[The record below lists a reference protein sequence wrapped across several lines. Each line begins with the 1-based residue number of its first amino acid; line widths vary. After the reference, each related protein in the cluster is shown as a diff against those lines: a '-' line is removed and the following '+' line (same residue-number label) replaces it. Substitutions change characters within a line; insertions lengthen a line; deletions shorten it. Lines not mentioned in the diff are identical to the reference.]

1 MTTTAK
7 VGPQDLPP
15 KGGYAPYQIERIHLR
30 KVLGGKTGI
39 AIFFACTFGGFY
51 GYYLTYKGI
60 KRREIEM
67 RSSRLAILPLLYA
80 ERDRALMKQMRLVRD
95 EEADLMKNIPGWE
108 VGTFFGEP
116 VYHTIPKGDY
126 VEPSFQELVAHSD
139 PNDYGAHV
147 YRHALT

>member
-30 KVLGGKTGI
+30 NVIGGKTGI
-39 AIFFACTFGGFY
+39 GIFLACTFTGCY

-60 KRREIEM
+60 KKNDIEM
-67 RSSRLAILPLLYA
+67 RSSRLAITPLLYA
-80 ERDRALMKQMRLVRD
+80 ERDRSLLKQMRRVRD
-95 EEADLMKNIPGWE
+95 EESDLMKNIPGWE

-116 VYHTIPKGDY
+116 IFHTIPKDEY
-126 VEPSFQELVAHSD
+126 VEPTLQELVAHTH
-139 PNDYGAHV
+139 PNEYDAHV
-147 YRHALT
+147 YRHMIS